1 MPLLAHLGHQLFKS
15 SHPPEVEGPDVL
27 EKWALFESG
36 GGFFG
41 LFGGSKDKSKLITY
55 KGKKTSK
62 FIEFFE
68 KDEKRLAYVHSHSKY
83 VVEVRKETQKS
94 LVQLKLAS
102 CEGQAVLAVRIKNS
116 GTEMK
121 CKINMQKVEKSGRR
135 LFEFTGRSKSA
146 KESSGGAEVEH
157 YYFTLDSVD
166 NKKETKDQKNLT
178 DYKHSYQLEVGM
190 PATKLGGSTIDFAY
204 KYKFDLDLTNP
215 FGMIIND
222 PKEKSSCDK
231 IYFHSEN
238 RFSTKECQM
247 KRLFS
252 LLKRSSEHSSMLEK
266 RDKHLTH
273 LLKRRY
279 NESWLSSKNLKS
291 FLEEDVE
298 AASMAAHSPGLM
310 RNAVRQSYLKW
321 VNGRIPYTISKQYT
335 SYGRDKSQMP
345 SLSTPNAPASNSPQR
360 SNGHRLCAH
369 TAR

>member
-222 PKEKSSCDK
+222 PKEKSPLSKWIYAQLVVPKFCNRINSNIRRVTVFLLFCLLACKSAYAADK
-231 IYFHSEN
+231 KSVNEF
-238 RFSTKECQM
+238 FD
-247 KRLFS
+247 KRVPDEETILTPEEIVRAQ
-252 LLKRSSEHSSMLEK
+252 LNVREK
-266 RDKHLTH
+266 RQTPDTSAQKVDDSAM
-273 LLKRRY
+273 Y
-279 NESWLSSKNLKS
+279 NKS
-291 FLEEDVE
+291 LFEGDI
-298 AASMAAHSPGLM
+298 MNPGC
-310 RNAVRQSYLKW
+310 RPK
-321 VNGRIPYTISKQYT
+321 T
-335 SYGRDKSQMP
+335 
-345 SLSTPNAPASNSPQR
+345 
-360 SNGHRLCAH
+360 
-369 TAR
+369 